1 MNAPHK
7 KPNLFQYATK
17 ELSQD
22 AFLCWLLA
30 WSDERNCAEDGALHA
45 AGLNLLNSLLKLHG
59 EAPLE
64 KPSITIHKQLY
75 HVDIVVEVNQDLVLM
90 VEDKVHATEHAAQLT
105 YLSNIVREYPNRK
118 VLQVFLKTGD
128 QCDYSNVENAG
139 YLCFLRAQFL
149 SVLDEGLELGVT
161 HPIYT
166 DFRDYLWERE
176 ASVEAFRQMRTV
188 DWPKGSASWI
198 GFFKA
203 LKNAK
208 PALEWGYVPNQSGGF
223 WAAWWHRT
231 EWNGQKV
238 YLQIEEKQLCFKI
251 ETEDGANRSQMRD
264 IWKDVLLD
272 EAEASNTLRVS
283 RPNRL
288 GHGRW
293 MTVAMSEQC
302 DWMLAYPD
310 GLLDIEGT
318 LARLSLAE
326 NLVSASVTRLRQ

>member
-1 MNAPHK
+1 MNPAHK

-30 WSDERNCAEDGALHA
+30 WSDERNCAVDCALHS
-45 AGLNLLNSLLKLHG
+45 AGLNLLNSMLKLHG
-59 EAPLE
+59 ATPLE
-64 KPSITIHKQLY
+64 KPSITIHKQLC

-90 VEDKVHATEHAAQLT
+90 IEDKVDSAEHNAQLT
-105 YLSNIVREYPNRK
+105 YLGNIIREYPNRK
-118 VLQVFLKTGD
+118 VLPIFFKTGD
-128 QCDYSNVENAG
+128 QCDYGDVENAG
-139 YLCFLRAQFL
+139 YLCFLRPQLL
-149 SVLDEGLELGVT
+149 SVLDEGQQLGVT

-176 ASVEAFRQMRTV
+176 ASVEAFRQMRIV

-198 GFFKA
+198 GFFKV
-203 LKNAK
+203 LKKAK
-208 PALEWGYVPNQSGGF
+208 PALEWGYVHNQSGGF
-223 WAAWWHRT
+223 WAAWWHGM
-231 EWNGQKV
+231 EWNGQNV

-251 ETEDGANRSQMRD
+251 ETEVGANRSQMRD
-264 IWKDVLLD
+264 IWKEVLL
-272 EAEASNTLRVS
+272 EEVEASKTLRVL

-293 MTVAMSEQC
+293 MTVAVSEQNE
-302 DWMLAYPD
+302 WMVAYPD

-326 NLVSASVTRLRQ
+326 SLVTASVIRSRQ

>member
-1 MNAPHK
+1 MNPLHK

-30 WSDERNCAEDGALHA
+30 WSDERNCGEDGALHA
-45 AGLNLLNSLLKLHG
+45 AGLNLLNSLLRLHG

-75 HVDIVVEVNQDLVLM
+75 HVDIVVEVNQDLILM
-90 VEDKVHATEHAAQLT
+90 VEDKVHSTEHAAQLT
-105 YLSNIVREYPNRK
+105 YLGNIVREYPNRK
-118 VLQVFLKTGD
+118 VLPIFFKTGD
-128 QCDYSNVENAG
+128 QCDYSDVENAG
-139 YLCFLRAQFL
+139 YLCFLRAQLL
-149 SVLDEGLELGVT
+149 SVLDEGLQLGVT

-176 ASVEAFRQMRTV
+176 ASVEAFRQMRIV
-188 DWPKGSASWI
+188 DWPQGSSSWI

-203 LKNAK
+203 LKKAK
-208 PALEWGYVPNQSGGF
+208 PAMAWGYVHNQSGGF
-223 WAAWWHRT
+223 WAAWWHGA
-231 EWNGQKV
+231 EWNGQNV

-264 IWKDVLLD
+264 IWKEVLL
-272 EAEASNTLRVS
+272 EEVEASNTLRVL

-293 MTVAMSEQC
+293 MTVAVSEQSE
-302 DWMLAYPD
+302 WMVADSD

-326 NLVSASVTRLRQ
+326 SLVSASVTRSRH